1 MRIYRDYAQGHNCG
15 RRGKVL
21 SLSGKSTLLE
31 ILSGVLRAVEFN
43 PLVAFWHWLSLVQGR
58 TCSSMDQPKPM
69 GDPVNGVLHDSHIAL
84 GPLPVYWTEER
95 TPFSGM
101 FGVSANFREEYRL
114 GLATSLDRPVV
125 VPDPVSTATLS

>member
-1 MRIYRDYAQGHNCG
+1 
-15 RRGKVL
+15 VL